1 LNYTSLLPDLGYN
14 NTMSPYINKQDFNQA
29 TTSQSKAI
37 WRQMSLLAYDSMM
50 GIIGFISSMVRMF
63 LGK

>member
-1 LNYTSLLPDLGYN
+1 
-14 NTMSPYINKQDFNQA
+14 MSPYINKQDFNQA
-29 TTSQSKAI
+29 TTSQSKVI
-37 WRQMSLLAYDSMM
+37 WRQISLLAYDSMM